1 MDLAGGPVSKTS
13 APQFQPSIRPRT
25 VRTRRI
31 AFDYPPERLPRHYVG
46 GDLVMSHV
54 VTVLSAL
61 FPEGEDFFVRT
72 VRNYH
77 EQIEDPE
84 LKAQVAGFI
93 GQEVTHGRE
102 HRQFNARLGTLG
114 YPTRLID
121 RMTKHGLGLGEKVLP
136 EHVQLAMTA
145 ALEHYTA
152 ALAEVLLVD
161 PGAQAMFDVDEV
173 RSMFQWHALEECE
186 HKSVAFDVYQTVSGD
201 EAVRVWVMRWVTF
214 RLLAALLVGTTLSLL
229 LDRSAYNPLRL
240 LPSLRRARHSPWLRR
255 DVLRHLREYNRR
267 GFHPDDHDTS
277 ELVAE
282 WKTRLFGT
290 GGTLADRM
298 KAAQPLPGRP
308 APTDLPADGAGTG

>member
-1 MDLAGGPVSKTS
+1 MGNAV
-13 APQFQPSIRPRT
+13 PQSRPSIRPRT

-31 AFDYPPERLPRHYVG
+31 AFEYPPERLPRHYVS
-46 GDLVMSHV
+46 GDLVMSHI

-77 EQIEDPE
+77 DQIEDPE
-84 LKAQVAGFI
+84 LKSQVAGFI

-102 HRQFNARLGTLG
+102 HRQFNERLGSLG
-114 YPTRLID
+114 YPTRFID

-136 EHVQLAMTA
+136 KSVQLATTA

-161 PGAQAMFDVDEV
+161 PEAQAMFDLDEV

-201 EAVRVWVMRWVTF
+201 QSVRVWVMRWVTF
-214 RLLAALLVGTTLSLL
+214 RLIAAILVGTTVSLL

-240 LPSLRRARHSPWLRR
+240 FPSLRKVPRSPWLRR
-255 DVLRHLREYNRR
+255 DVRNHLRDYLRR
-267 GFHPDDHDTS
+267 DFHPDDHDTT

-282 WKTRLFGT
+282 WKDRLFGT
-290 GGTLADRM
+290 SGALADRV
-298 KAAQPLPGRP
+298 KGTQPGEAP
-308 APTDLPADGAGTG
+308 AG